1 MSLEESSECL
11 LHGSGSLAPRR
22 SEAGRGGG
30 QGGQRAHHLC
40 RPLCWQPS
48 SPCIAVIQRLV
59 LGVQMSFQ
67 MPSAPLTKKQ

>member
-1 MSLEESSECL
+1 MSLEESSERL
-11 LHGSGSLAPRR
+11 LHISGSVAPR
-22 SEAGRGGG
+22 SEAGGAGG
-30 QGGQRAHHLC
+30 QGGQWAHHLC

-67 MPSAPLTKKQ
+67 MPSAHRTKKQ